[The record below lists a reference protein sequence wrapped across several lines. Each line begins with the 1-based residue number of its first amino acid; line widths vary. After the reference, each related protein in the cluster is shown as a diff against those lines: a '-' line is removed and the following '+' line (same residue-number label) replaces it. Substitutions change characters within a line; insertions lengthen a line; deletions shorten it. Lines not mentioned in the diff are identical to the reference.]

1 MKVNEIVESEARK
14 EQGSRTELIQLEP
27 HPAETRNALTQI
39 SEKNSKS
46 SNAKNSS
53 PNATPNQVDYQFFS
67 TKRQDQLM
75 SMKESM
81 TREVLSSQR
90 SDKSFLKQLDSRETH
105 GSKQSVFSFN
115 GSRAD
120 QVFSNLTFGQNRK
133 AQEAPVESEEFSLQ
147 PSL

>member
-1 MKVNEIVESEARK
+1 MKVNKIIESEEHN
-14 EQGSRTELIQLEP
+14 EQESRTALIQLEP
-27 HPAETRNALTQI
+27 HQVETRNALTQI

-120 QVFSNLTFGQNRK
+120 QVFSNLTFG
-133 AQEAPVESEEFSLQ
+133 
-147 PSL
+147 